1 MEPITGTVVTRDRAE
16 LELVG
21 TDFVRMLLETT
32 TDERGRTAGVRL
44 SMRHHA
50 TWHEIEALLPG
61 DGEELAQRTAAW
73 LLRSKV
79 RSIATRDAY
88 VGDLHRWL
96 TWCTGRRL
104 NPLAVPYEEADAFQA
119 ELQHTPRA
127 KGNGVLSPA
136 TQARC
141 CSAVSSWYRTMA
153 RARLAAGNP
162 FEGADRPRVSSVPGS
177 SMSPGEARAFIAR
190 VFAERHGRPV
200 ESTRTRAMIG
210 LMMTCGYRVSSI
222 LALNVEHLGHDQ
234 GHRIVDA
241 PAKGGKTVR
250 RALPVEAAREVD
262 AYLAERGNPASGP
275 LFVTESGARLDR
287 AAVYRLVERLGRAA
301 GLPFTLSPHGL
312 RRTAGA
318 TATAAGVPVTRVQ
331 TFLAHE
337 SLSTTQKYIAAR
349 EELDTDPSYVIA
361 RDLFHRP

>member
-1 MEPITGTVVTRDRAE
+1 MEPITGTIVTRDRAE

-32 TDERGRTAGVRL
+32 TDERGRTVGVRL

-50 TWHEIEALLPG
+50 TWREIEALLPG
-61 DGEELAQRTAAW
+61 DGDELAQRTAAW

-96 TWCTGRRL
+96 TWCAGRRL
-104 NPLAVPYEEADAFQA
+104 SPLAVPYEEADAFQA

-127 KGNGVLSPA
+127 KGNGILSPA

-141 CSAVSSWYRTMA
+141 CAAVSSWYRVMA
-153 RARLAAGNP
+153 RARFAAGNP
-162 FEGADRPRVSSVPGS
+162 FEGADRPRATSTPGS
-177 SMSPGEARAFIAR
+177 SMGPEEARAFMAR
-190 VFAERHGRPV
+190 VFAERNGRPR
-200 ESTRTRAMIG
+200 ETRRTRAMIG

-222 LALNVEHLGHDQ
+222 IALDVEHLGYDQ
-234 GHRIVDA
+234 GHRVISA
-241 PAKGGKTVR
+241 PAKGGKVVR
-250 RALPVEAAREVD
+250 HALPPEVARELD
-262 AYLAERGNPASGP
+262 AYLTERGNPASGP

-287 AAVYRLVERLGRAA
+287 AAVYRLVERLGKAA

-318 TATAAGVPVTRVQ
+318 TAIAAGVPATRVQ

-337 SLSTTQKYIAAR
+337 SLTTTQKYIAAR
-349 EELDTDPSYVIA
+349 EDLDSDPSYVVA
-361 RDLFHRP
+361 RNLFGR